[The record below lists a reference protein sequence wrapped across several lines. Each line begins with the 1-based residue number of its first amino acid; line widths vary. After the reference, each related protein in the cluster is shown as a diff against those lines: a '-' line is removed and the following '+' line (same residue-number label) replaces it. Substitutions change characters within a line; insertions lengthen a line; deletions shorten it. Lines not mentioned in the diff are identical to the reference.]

1 MGSGS
6 DQWGGERADSDSSTL
21 HSLTP
26 ASDLRIFWMNYHNW
40 ISFRKEKFPDAPNM
54 LCSWDRERETQQ
66 EINLCKVEK
75 VMSWVLQA
83 LGTYPR
89 WPLPNPWHLGSPYF
103 TSQPEAHQ
111 VDSLSF
117 LPDKAGRDLATPR
130 PVSSLLSCFPWPWSA
145 PILGDSAAEAQAVN
159 HIFQSAWGGGWQGAR
174 KAKSPNGE
182 FSFTSRWP
190 WQYVKYKKNCQDFA
204 AYSYPA
210 LLWLSLAV
218 EQLLGSWAKYSSLWT
233 ASVIWSWTIMCGAA
247 ETLIRMS
254 MQLFPMGTY
263 IISFSFLF

>member
-6 DQWGGERADSDSSTL
+6 GQWGGERADSDSSTL

-40 ISFRKEKFPDAPNM
+40 ISFRKKKFPDAPNM

-66 EINLCKVEK
+66 EINLCKVGK

-83 LGTYPR
+83 LGTFPR

-117 LPDKAGRDLATPR
+117 LPDKAGRNLATPR

-159 HIFQSAWGGGWQGAR
+159 HICHISVRGGKGREKQKAQMESSA
-174 KAKSPNGE
+174 SP
-182 FSFTSRWP
+182 
-190 WQYVKYKKNCQDFA
+190 
-204 AYSYPA
+204 
-210 LLWLSLAV
+210 LAD
-218 EQLLGSWAKYSSLWT
+218 LGSM
-233 ASVIWSWTIMCGAA
+233 WSIRKIAR
-247 ETLIRMS
+247 TLQPIPI
-254 MQLFPMGTY
+254 QQCFDLVW
-263 IISFSFLF
+263 L